1 MRFVKVSQGEIS
13 KIRNLYEGV
22 MSYASH
28 GLFFR
33 EGLYLGEEMAKIAGK
48 TPDEFI
54 HVISNVLIGRGWVD
68 SVTFENDQIIVKGC
82 IEVSE
87 DDSSGLE
94 TCHKMRG
101 ILSKVC
107 EIFLQQKVMI
117 VETECESLGA
127 ENCVF
132 KIQKEGL

>member
-1 MRFVKVSQGEIS
+1 MRFVKVSQDEIT

-33 EGLYLGEEMAKIAGK
+33 EGLYLGEEMARIAEK

-68 SVTFENDQIIVKGC
+68 SVSFENDRIIVKGC
-82 IEVSE
+82 IEVSGE
-87 DDSSGLE
+87 EGSGLE
-94 TCHKMRG
+94 TCHRVRG
-101 ILSKVC
+101 ILSKVL
-107 EIFLQQKVMI
+107 EIFMQQKVNI
-117 VETECESLGA
+117 VEAECQSLGA

-132 KIQKEGL
+132 KIEKEG

>member
-1 MRFVKVSQGEIS
+1 MRFVKVSQDEIA

-28 GLFFR
+28 GLFYR
-33 EGLYLGEEMAKIAGK
+33 EGIYLGEEMVKIAAK

-54 HVISNVLIGRGWVD
+54 HVISNVLVGRGWVD
-68 SVTFENDQIIVKGC
+68 SISFGNDRIIVKGC

-87 DDSSGLE
+87 DDGTGLE
-94 TCHKMRG
+94 TCHRLRG
-101 ILSKVC
+101 ILSKVL
-107 EIFLQQKVMI
+107 EIFMQQKIKI
-117 VETECESLGA
+117 VEAECESLGA

-132 KIQKEGL
+132 KIEKEG